1 MQQRVVPEGCEQLR
15 SKLNESRAYQFRSLP
30 EITNEINQQNVYL
43 PLSSREVAWVQV
55 TQLQERVQL
64 LDYCRIITVRS
75 CDHDG

>member
-1 MQQRVVPEGCEQLR
+1 MQQRVVPEGCEQFG

-30 EITNEINQQNVYL
+30 EITNQNNQQNVHL